1 MKPGTGPPA
10 PGDDGLNTRFQFDRI
25 VVDAAAHTLLRDG
38 EPQPL
43 EPKAFAVLLALLRR
57 PGELLGR
64 DELLDQVW
72 GHRHVT
78 PGVLTRAIAQLRAA
92 LDDDSQKPRYIQTR
106 HALGYSFIGTL
117 QAPPEAAVAMPPTA
131 APPLEAP
138 AAVPSAPATATPV
151 EPPGDAPRGVEGG
164 PGEALVPPM

>member
-64 DELLDQVW
+64 DELLDQVIESIEESANT
-72 GHRHVT
+72 GKIGDGKIFVFD
-78 PGVLTRAIAQLRAA
+78 LEQAIRIRTGETGA
-92 LDDDSQKPRYIQTR
+92 
-106 HALGYSFIGTL
+106 
-117 QAPPEAAVAMPPTA
+117 
-131 APPLEAP
+131 
-138 AAVPSAPATATPV
+138 
-151 EPPGDAPRGVEGG
+151 
-164 PGEALVPPM
+164 EAL